1 VTEET
6 KEDSKGG
13 KISAEQLA
21 KTYIKI
27 RDAKQEEYRRYMDK
41 SAEYQAQMDAIAAEL
56 LDMCKA
62 LDVTSMRTDEG
73 TIIRKVSTRY
83 ATNDWDSLYKFIQ
96 EHNAFG
102 LLSQTIHQNNTK
114 QFLEENPDLLPP
126 GMWAD
131 SKYTIVVKR
140 S

>member
-1 VTEET
+1 MTEET
-6 KEDSKGG
+6 KEGSTG
-13 KISAEQLA
+13 KASVEQLA

-27 RDAKQEEYRRYMDK
+27 RDAKQETYRAYMAK
-41 SAEYQAQMDAIAAEL
+41 SAEYQEQLDVISAEL
-56 LDMCKA
+56 LGMCKS
-62 LDVTSMRTDEG
+62 LDVTSMRTAEG

-83 ATNDWDSLYKFIQ
+83 ATNDWDSLYTFIK

-102 LLSQTIHQNNTK
+102 LLSQTLHQNNTK
-114 QFLEENPDLLPP
+114 QFLEEHPDLLPA